1 MARRF
6 AGFSLIAAGML
17 FLPSLAFA
25 QKPSSLYTPGAK
37 TKATDVQVC
46 APDYESSFKP
56 VAGHE
61 RKEALGRYGKRDD
74 DTTFELDHLIAVSL
88 GGSNDPD
95 NLWPLPKNRE
105 YGPEWKNELD
115 KTLHQMVCDKKI
127 TLKAAQDAVKKDWT
141 KAYDQYVKGAAK

>member
-1 MARRF
+1 MTRRSIGSAF
-6 AGFSLIAAGML
+6 FTAAILALPAIAL
-17 FLPSLAFA
+17 A
-25 QKPSSLYTPGAK
+25 QKPSGIYTPGAK
-37 TKATDVQVC
+37 TKATDAQVC
-46 APDYESSFKP
+46 AADYESSVKP
-56 VAGHE
+56 LADHQ
-61 RKEALGRYGKRDD
+61 RKEALARYGKRED

-95 NLWPLPKNRE
+95 NLWPIPKNKE
-105 YGPEWKNELD
+105 YGPEWKAELD